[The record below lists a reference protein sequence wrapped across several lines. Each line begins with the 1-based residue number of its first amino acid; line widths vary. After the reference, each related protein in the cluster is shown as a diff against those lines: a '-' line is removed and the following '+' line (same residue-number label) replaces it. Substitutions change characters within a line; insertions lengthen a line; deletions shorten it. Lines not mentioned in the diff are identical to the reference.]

1 MKGSPRSLFLSSAN
15 RAIGWWMGHAS
26 NAVRQAQS
34 AWLKAATKPAAPKPA
49 APKRAP
55 RRRKKGR

>member
-34 AWLKAATKPAAPKPA
+34 AWLKAATKPAAPK
-49 APKRAP
+49 RAP
-55 RRRKKGR
+55 RQRKKGR

>member
-15 RAIGWWMGHAS
+15 RAVGWWMGHAA

-34 AWLKAATKPAAPKPA
+34 AWLTAATKAAKPAPKPK
-49 APKRAP
+49 KRGK
-55 RRRKKGR
+55 RR